1 MSSRADEG
9 SRSLS
14 NVGLPRTDWESM
26 FWAVFAASENP
37 MAIVDA
43 NRWVVSA
50 NGALQRLLSRAEE
63 EIVGRSIDGSLPPAD
78 QRTIA
83 DRWRALL
90 APGEDHGVQK
100 LVVDRDLDTTVSY
113 AAHVAHIGGR
123 LVILVVLMANGER
136 DGAAAGSDSS
146 PAPLTPRELEV
157 IRRVA
162 LGATSREIADE
173 LFVTAETVRTHVR
186 NAMAKTGTRTRAH
199 LVAAAICRGLLP
211 AISSG

>member
-14 NVGLPRTDWESM
+14 NAGLPRTDWESM
-26 FWAVFAASENP
+26 FWAVFASSENP
-37 MAIVDA
+37 MVIVDA

-123 LVILVVLMANGER
+123 LVILVVLVADRER
-136 DGAAAGSDSS
+136 DGAAAGSDS
-146 PAPLTPRELEV
+146 PPVPLTP
-157 IRRVA
+157 
-162 LGATSREIADE
+162 
-173 LFVTAETVRTHVR
+173 
-186 NAMAKTGTRTRAH
+186 
-199 LVAAAICRGLLP
+199 
-211 AISSG
+211 